1 MFINKH
7 CGLFEGIQILD
18 WKPKS
23 SCSKDK
29 RYVLDPFPCR
39 KRKKNFHN
47 WKNKYKDK
55 SRPFGYRKKMNA
67 KSSKL
72 HCFICKKQGYQEK
85 DFPKKNKSKNEYR
98 SMIES
103 IKMLYYYILLLNY
116 DKSPSKDILE
126 HFLLYLNST
135 HPPNYMEVSSDIDY
149 FSCHISSRYD
159 QTLVMNIPKLNS
171 YM

>member
-1 MFINKH
+1 MILKPIRQQCVIRQSTKTYKKKEMFINKH

-72 HCFICKKQGYQEK
+72 HCFICKKQGY
-85 DFPKKNKSKNEYR
+85 
-98 SMIES
+98 
-103 IKMLYYYILLLNY
+103 
-116 DKSPSKDILE
+116 
-126 HFLLYLNST
+126 
-135 HPPNYMEVSSDIDY
+135 
-149 FSCHISSRYD
+149 
-159 QTLVMNIPKLNS
+159 
-171 YM
+171 